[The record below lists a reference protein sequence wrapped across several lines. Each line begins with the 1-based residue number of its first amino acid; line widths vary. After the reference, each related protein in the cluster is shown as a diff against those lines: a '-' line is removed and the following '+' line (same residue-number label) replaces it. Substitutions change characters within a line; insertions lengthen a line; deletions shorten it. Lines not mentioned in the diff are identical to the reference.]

1 MHNFI
6 RVIYFANR
14 MKNLIVIAALG
25 FCAAC
30 SSGELKTFTTDGCSA
45 FPDGTM
51 EQQTLWL
58 NCCIKHDLSYWKGGT
73 YQQRLTADLALEQC
87 VANIGEPN
95 VAKLM
100 LAGVRVGGSP
110 YYPTTYRWGYG
121 WPYPR
126 GYKSLSAAEKHQVED
141 KLTVLEVM
149 KKSLLDEIKAPDT
162 TETK

>member
-1 MHNFI
+1 M
-6 RVIYFANR
+6 
-14 MKNLIVIAALG
+14 
-25 FCAAC
+25 
-30 SSGELKTFTTDGCSA
+30 
-45 FPDGTM
+45 
-51 EQQTLWL
+51 
-58 NCCIKHDLSYWKGGT
+58 
-73 YQQRLTADLALEQC
+73 
-87 VANIGEPN
+87 ANIGEPN

-149 KKSLLDEIKAPDT
+149 IKSLLDEIKAPDT

>member
-1 MHNFI
+1 M
-6 RVIYFANR
+6 
-14 MKNLIVIAALG
+14 
-25 FCAAC
+25 
-30 SSGELKTFTTDGCSA
+30 
-45 FPDGTM
+45 
-51 EQQTLWL
+51 
-58 NCCIKHDLSYWKGGT
+58 
-73 YQQRLTADLALEQC
+73 
-87 VANIGEPN
+87 ANIGEPN

-126 GYKSLSAAEKHQVED
+126 GYKSLSAVEKHQVED

-149 KKSLLDEIKAPDT
+149 IKSLLDEIKAPDT

>member
-1 MHNFI
+1 
-6 RVIYFANR
+6 
-14 MKNLIVIAALG
+14 MKKLTVVTILV
-25 FCAAC
+25 FCVAC

-45 FPDGTM
+45 FPDGTL

-73 YQQRLTADLALEQC
+73 YQQRLSADLALEQC
-87 VANIGEPN
+87 VASIGEPN

-121 WPYPR
+121 WPYLR
-126 GYKSLSAAEKHQVED
+126 GYKALSAAEKQQVRD
-141 KLTVLEVM
+141 RLAALEVM
-149 KKSLLDEIKAPDT
+149 MKSMLDEIQTSGD
-162 TETK
+162 